1 MKPHVK
7 MTDEDEREVRKK
19 NNQYRI
25 EFDPDLLNFSSSI
38 LYRPMNRF
46 GAWIVQ
52 DLDFVGAIQIMTN
65 RPSIG
70 KMKNV
75 P

>member
-7 MTDEDEREVRKK
+7 MTDEDEREVLKK
-19 NNQYRI
+19 QPVYRI
-25 EFDPDLLNFSSSI
+25 EFYPPDLLFFSSI
-38 LYRPMNRF
+38 IYRPMNRF
-46 GAWIVQ
+46 GAWTVL
-52 DLDFVGAIQIMTN
+52 DLDFVGAIQPMTN

-70 KMKNV
+70 KMKHM